1 MAFSQDL
8 YRKALQYT
16 PPSSLFSIQ
25 FALTPP
31 RVPFQ
36 DPLGIPPETPKG
48 SYPRLLGGLN
58 RDS

>member
-25 FALTPP
+25 FALTPQGFP
-31 RVPFQ
+31 SK
-36 DPLGIPPETPKG
+36 IP
-48 SYPRLLGGLN
+48 
-58 RDS
+58 